1 MRFLLF
7 FCVFG
12 IETGETVFF
21 IVKKYLR
28 GRKKTGICAKI
39 YLKVL
44 FLHVNY
50 GVIMPCCEMLEKNKK

>member
-1 MRFLLF
+1 MKLRFLLF

-28 GRKKTGICAKI
+28 ARKKTGICAKI

-50 GVIMPCCEMLEKNKK
+50 GVIMP